1 MLTINELRNFGANV
15 DEGLARMMNNEGFYL
30 RMVGMGIDDKNFQ
43 RLEMAVEEN
52 DLNAAFEA
60 AHALKGVL
68 GNLSIDPMTK
78 IVSEMTELLRSHTQM
93 DYRPMLKELLAK
105 REELIGIR
113 NK

>member
-1 MLTINELRNFGANV
+1 MLTIDELRKFGANV
-15 DEGLARMMNNEGFYL
+15 EEGLGRMMNNEGFYL
-30 RMVGMGIDDKNFQ
+30 RMVGMGIDDKNYQ
-43 RLEMAVEEN
+43 RLENAIAEN

-68 GNLSIDPMTK
+68 GNLSLTPMTQ
-78 IVSEMTELLRSHTQM
+78 IASEMTELLRNQTQM
-93 DYRPMLKELLAK
+93 DYRPLLQELLAK